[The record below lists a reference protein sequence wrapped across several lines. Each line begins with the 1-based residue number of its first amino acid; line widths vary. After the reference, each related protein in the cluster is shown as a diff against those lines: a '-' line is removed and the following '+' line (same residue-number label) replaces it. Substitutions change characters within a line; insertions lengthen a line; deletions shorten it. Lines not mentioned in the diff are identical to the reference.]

1 MHRSHYLIQYQCTIK
16 SHTKTLLIQ
25 YSTVDTAYT
34 SAALGFFQRCVYTSC
49 IKTPAALFCNYTP
62 VASKPQ
68 LHFPSYPSCIK
79 TSATLFFIPQLHQYL
94 SCTFLHTPVNYTPD
108 ALYPNDRILLPNCT
122 NTRKDRIVYPSC
134 IYTSAALFFIPQL
147 HFWHFKIGDLNFT
160 VHFSSHTVHLNNATI
175 KNNNTLLVLFS
186 MTGK

>member
-49 IKTPAALFCNYTP
+49 INTPAALFCNYTP

-68 LHFPSYPSCIK
+68 LHFHSYPSCIK

-108 ALYPNDRILLPNCT
+108 ALYPNDRILLPNCI

-147 HFWHFKIGDLNFT
+147 H
-160 VHFSSHTVHLNNATI
+160 ATPI
-175 KNNNTLLVLFS
+175 ILYYLEAERGNQQSQKLKSGKALVLVF
-186 MTGK
+186 

>member
-34 SAALGFFQRCVYTSC
+34 SAALGFFQRCVNTSC

-108 ALYPNDRILLPNCT
+108 ALYPNDRILLPK
-122 NTRKDRIVYPSC
+122 RPIPEKIES
-134 IYTSAALFFIPQL
+134 YTPVASIPQL
-147 HFWHFKIGDLNFT
+147 HF
-160 VHFSSHTVHLNNATI
+160 SSYLSCI
-175 KNNNTLLVLFS
+175 F
-186 MTGK
+186 GKEKGQRKYNPM

>member
-49 IKTPAALFCNYTP
+49 INTPAALFCNYTP

-108 ALYPNDRILLPNCT
+108 ALYPNDRILLPNCI

-147 HFWHFKIGDLNFT
+147 HFWHLI
-160 VHFSSHTVHLNNATI
+160 VTI
-175 KNNNTLLVLFS
+175 KQPQQYIVILLIVKLY
-186 MTGK
+186 

>member
-49 IKTPAALFCNYTP
+49 INTPAALFCNYTP

-94 SCTFLHTPVNYTPD
+94 SCTFLHT
-108 ALYPNDRILLPNCT
+108 
-122 NTRKDRIVYPSC
+122 
-134 IYTSAALFFIPQL
+134 QL
-147 HFWHFKIGDLNFT
+147 HFWRIKIRMT
-160 VHFSSHTVHLNNATI
+160 ESFSE
-175 KNNNTLLVLFS
+175 
-186 MTGK
+186 TGIRMEKSNRRRALK

>member
-49 IKTPAALFCNYTP
+49 INTPAALFCNYTP

-68 LHFPSYPSCIK
+68 LHFSSYPSCI
-79 TSATLFFIPQLHQYL
+79 
-94 SCTFLHTPVNYTPD
+94 N
-108 ALYPNDRILLPNCT
+108 
-122 NTRKDRIVYPSC
+122 
-134 IYTSAALFFIPQL
+134 TSAALFFIPQL
-147 HFWHFKIGDLNFT
+147 TIPQMHYTQTTESYCQTAPIPEKTESYTPVASIPQL
-160 VHFSSHTVHLNNATI
+160 HFSSYLSCI
-175 KNNNTLLVLFS
+175 FGLKFLLAARTDLQCHWQW
-186 MTGK
+186 